1 MISSNVYYGAKR
13 WEYEIKFNSDFSKI
27 VDGVVRQYNEKNQV
41 VKIELLLDSNQ
52 FYELQIENPAI
63 SRKSVI
69 SNKKSAVKHENPDTD
84 DDLGLYE
91 DINFKDD
98 DSDSSLRKR
107 KMTPL
112 RKRKMTRLRKRKITE
127 EEYRN
132 PIVTKKIWLN
142 RSSII

>member
-1 MISSNVYYGAKR
+1 MISSNVYFGAKR

-27 VDGVVRQYNEKNQV
+27 IDGVVRQYNENNQV
-41 VKIELLLDSNQ
+41 VKIEPLLDSNQ

-69 SNKKSAVKHENPDTD
+69 SNKKSAVKHENPDSD
-84 DDLGLYE
+84 DNLGLHE
-91 DINFKDD
+91 DIHFTDD

-112 RKRKMTRLRKRKITE
+112 RKRKMAE

-132 PIVTKKIWLN
+132 PIMAKKSWT